1 MTSAH
6 TLKSYWSTL
15 SPTEKIYKSRDIR
28 AACSIS
34 RYVFHNWMHGITPVP
49 VEQMNKINKAIGK
62 TIFANAEIYE
72 K

>member
-1 MTSAH
+1 MTSAQA
-6 TLKSYWSTL
+6 LKCYFSTL

-34 RYVFHNWMHGITPVP
+34 RHVFHNWMHGITPVP
-49 VEQMNKINKAIGK
+49 VAQMNKINKASGK